1 MTAGDLTLSVYP
13 EGRGRS
19 RHGTESRPLDG
30 GGVSGGV
37 ERAQHVV
44 THGRVDEPPARRG
57 EWVVMKVV
65 GHQRRRRWVWSA
77 ARAADALRLVAVVR
91 RRAPRFACCRSWSHR
106 ARRQRGRRRAV
117 GAAAAIG
124 CVGLDTIEGCAPR
137 FAVPRRQSRRNIVV
151 ASCCGVDALVAVG
164 AGWLR
169 AGVRWRAPVEARRH
183 IYIVRIFVSR
193 SLWSTSEGA
202 GEAL

>member
-106 ARRQRGRRRAV
+106 ARRQRERRSVRLECCV
-117 GAAAAIG
+117 CDVPGLRSVHYSLYITWPLAAPYSGPVFGSDLPSATGVAPG
-124 CVGLDTIEGCAPR
+124 FSRGLGPATTPR
-137 FAVPRRQSRRNIVV
+137 PGTLQHT
-151 ASCCGVDALVAVG
+151 L
-164 AGWLR
+164 
-169 AGVRWRAPVEARRH
+169 
-183 IYIVRIFVSR
+183 
-193 SLWSTSEGA
+193 
-202 GEAL
+202 